1 MMFLA
6 FCLLN
11 DIADQQL
18 IISAVV
24 VHGCNFLSIEK
35 FAVIESFLNFK
46 PSVLRIGIKKTL
58 SV

>member
-35 FAVIESFLNFK
+35 FAVIESFFNFK
-46 PSVLRIGIKKTL
+46 PSVLRIGIKKH
-58 SV
+58 

>member
-35 FAVIESFLNFK
+35 FAVIESFFLILSHQYYE
-46 PSVLRIGIKKTL
+46 SV
-58 SV
+58 